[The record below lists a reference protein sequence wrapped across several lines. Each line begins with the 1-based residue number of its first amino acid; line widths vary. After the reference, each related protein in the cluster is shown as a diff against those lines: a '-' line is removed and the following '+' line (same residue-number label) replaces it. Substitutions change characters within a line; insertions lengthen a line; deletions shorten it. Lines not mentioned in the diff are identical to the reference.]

1 MRLHVMG
8 MRVHTRKR
16 TRKHTYARIDASNLM
31 ETDESLGT
39 LEDHTLVV
47 FEPVCRRHLDVF
59 LRLVCWRV
67 LIDWRGKEILLL
79 QRPGSERIGD
89 VEDGTADHAR
99 LSNICAIAQLLP
111 DFRRSAS
118 CVHR

>member
-1 MRLHVMG
+1 MHVMG

-39 LEDHTLVV
+39 LEDHNLVV

-59 LRLVCWRV
+59 LALVRRRV
-67 LIDWRGKEILLL
+67 LVDRRGKEVLLV
-79 QRPGSERIGD
+79 QHFGIEGVGD
-89 VEDGTADHAR
+89 V
-99 LSNICAIAQLLP
+99 CA
-111 DFRRSAS
+111 
-118 CVHR
+118 C